1 MWLKLRSSRVRGS
14 PVTIAVLLA
23 AVAGC
28 SSSDR
33 PRPTTCG
40 QWVQLSPSVAAT
52 CFATGLAPV
61 DWSAGLEPLLP
72 SGPPSPP
79 MPVTRREEGPVSATL
94 ELLVLWRGTPGWFLR
109 PASGGGSSVSFEDT
123 VEYPR
128 PSRDASRPE
137 QAGGAPAGR
146 RLGSTVT
153 IRQGSVLLELRF
165 DPESATV
172 YVQEHPIR
180 LNGDNVV
187 LVDDVDGPAGPQV
200 AGTLRIDPGFT
211 GRADEP
217 PFDGF
222 HLSLSRAVEWLL
234 GTGRSDEP
242 PFDGFEVLLQ
252 RSEELLGF
260 LRCDVPLPADLYP
273 GRRSVSRTQRYMDEA
288 CARYGLP
295 PATSGPAR

>member
-1 MWLKLRSSRVRGS
+1 M
-14 PVTIAVLLA
+14 
-23 AVAGC
+23 
-28 SSSDR
+28 
-33 PRPTTCG
+33 
-40 QWVQLSPSVAAT
+40 
-52 CFATGLAPV
+52 
-61 DWSAGLEPLLP
+61 
-72 SGPPSPP
+72 
-79 MPVTRREEGPVSATL
+79 
-94 ELLVLWRGTPGWFLR
+94 
-109 PASGGGSSVSFEDT
+109 
-123 VEYPR
+123 
-128 PSRDASRPE
+128 
-137 QAGGAPAGR
+137 
-146 RLGSTVT
+146 
-153 IRQGSVLLELRF
+153 LLELRF

-172 YVQEHPIR
+172 YVQEHPVR

-211 GRADEP
+211 GRA
-217 PFDGF
+217 
-222 HLSLSRAVEWLL
+222 
-234 GTGRSDEP
+234 DEP

>member
-1 MWLKLRSSRVRGS
+1 M
-14 PVTIAVLLA
+14 
-23 AVAGC
+23 
-28 SSSDR
+28 
-33 PRPTTCG
+33 
-40 QWVQLSPSVAAT
+40 
-52 CFATGLAPV
+52 
-61 DWSAGLEPLLP
+61 
-72 SGPPSPP
+72 
-79 MPVTRREEGPVSATL
+79 
-94 ELLVLWRGTPGWFLR
+94 
-109 PASGGGSSVSFEDT
+109 SFEDT
-123 VEYPR
+123 DEYPR
-128 PSRDASRPE
+128 PGRDASRRE

-146 RLGSTVT
+146 SLGSTVT

-165 DPESATV
+165 DPESTTV
-172 YVQEHPIR
+172 YVQEYPVR

-211 GRADEP
+211 VGRFPDFTVGRSDEP

-234 GTGRSDEP
+234 GAGRSDEP

-288 CARYGLP
+288 CARYGL
-295 PATSGPAR
+295 R